1 MSINDRCYM
10 FNLLQISMSV
20 QILVLVMYMRHAA
33 TFQGL
38 TSVCAN
44 LDISGMVPRAMVS
57 KL

>member
-20 QILVLVMYMRHAA
+20 NILVLAMYMRNAA

-38 TSVCAN
+38 TTVCAN
-44 LDISGMVPRAMVS
+44 LDISGMVSRVMVS